1 MRSKILALILACLMM
16 AAGAGTQY
24 CRADAVDDANSVI
37 SGIVMFKMQECGAA
51 DTDEWIEKD
60 LIPNAGVTAETY
72 AYALAKEGGHDLSGY
87 AAALSRYLAENEVR
101 AATTRLKYA
110 LCLTVADHDNPYIT
124 DTVNEAVGAQGIMS
138 LVYGLHLYNNGYE
151 STIYPPEKI
160 ISDILELRHDDGGWS
175 VIGEYSDVDVT
186 AMVVQALAG
195 SITVG
200 AGAETT
206 GSADS
211 KVTADPSGHA
221 AEQGTEKTG
230 IQDEKLLKELQDAS
244 DEAVELL
251 SRKQNADGG
260 YSGFGAANAE
270 STAQVL
276 IALSSLGIDAAEDE
290 RFIKNGNTIFDGLAA
305 YRLPD
310 GTYAHIAGGESN
322 ASATMQVFAAM
333 EAYVTMKA
341 GEGPYYVLGET
352 GSDGSGALVPGTDNT
367 TDDMV
372 PGTGGSADGGT
383 IDKGTVPGTGESI
396 RDDKDSVPVIG
407 DNDMLPG
414 SIESPQAEQT
424 ADVNY
429 KPVAYA
435 VIAGLFALACA
446 LLFIFKK
453 RNYKNFIFAAV
464 IALLAVL
471 VVYKTNI
478 SSKESYYSG
487 TGTAEAEIVGTVT
500 FTIRCDSIVGE
511 DSEFIPTDGVILGK
525 TEYGIVEGESVYDL
539 LIGAVR
545 ENEIHLENK
554 KTSVGAHGAYYIS
567 GINHIYEYE
576 YGELSG
582 WMYYVNGEAPSVG
595 CGDYIL
601 HDGDDVAWLYT
612 REIGRDIG
620 QQ

>member
-51 DTDEWIEKD
+51 NTDEWIEKD
-60 LIPNAGVTAETY
+60 LVPNAGVTAETY
-72 AYALAKEGGHDLSGY
+72 AYALAKEGGHDLTGY

-110 LCLTVADHDNPYIT
+110 LCLTVADRDNPYIT

-151 STIYPPEKI
+151 SAIYPPEKI

-195 SITVG
+195 SITDTT
-200 AGAETT
+200 AGDT
-206 GSADS
+206 
-211 KVTADPSGHA
+211 
-221 AEQGTEKTG
+221 
-230 IQDEKLLKELQDAS
+230 

-322 ASATMQVFAAM
+322 ATATMQVFAAM

-341 GEGPYYVLGET
+341 GEGPYYVLGEVT
-352 GSDGSGALVPGTDNT
+352 GTGNMTDN
-367 TDDMV
+367 MV
-372 PGTGGSADGGT
+372 PGTGGTADGGSKDT
-383 IDKGTVPGTGESI
+383 VAGTDGTLVPVTGDSI
-396 RDDKDSVPVIG
+396 GDDKDSVPVTG
-407 DNDMLPG
+407 NNTLPG
-414 SIESPQAEQT
+414 SIDSPPAEQ
-424 ADVNY
+424 AAAVNY

-471 VVYKTNI
+471 VVYKTDI
-478 SSKESYYSG
+478 RSKESYYSG

-511 DSEFIPTDGVILGK
+511 ASEFIPTDGVILGK

>member
-16 AAGAGTQY
+16 AAAAGTQY
-24 CRADAVDDANSVI
+24 SRADAVDDANSVI

-60 LIPNAGVTAETY
+60 LIPNAGATAETY

-87 AAALSRYLAENEVR
+87 TRALSGFLAENEIR

-110 LCLTVADHDNPYIT
+110 LCLTVADRDNPYIT
-124 DTVNEAVGAQGIMS
+124 NTVNEAVGAQGIMS

-151 STIYPPEKI
+151 SEIYPPERI
-160 ISDILELRHDDGGWS
+160 ISDILALRHEDGGWS

-195 SITVG
+195 CVTDTT
-200 AGAETT
+200 AGDT
-206 GSADS
+206 
-211 KVTADPSGHA
+211 
-221 AEQGTEKTG
+221 
-230 IQDEKLLKELQDAS
+230 

-322 ASATMQVFAAM
+322 ATATMQVFAAM

-341 GEGPYYVLGET
+341 GKGPYYVLGET
-352 GSDGSGALVPGTDNT
+352 GSDGAGALVPGTDNT

-372 PGTGGSADGGT
+372 PGTGGTADGGSKDKDTVTGTDGTLVPVTGDNMVPDT
-383 IDKGTVPGTGESI
+383 ID
-396 RDDKDSVPVIG
+396 
-407 DNDMLPG
+407 
-414 SIESPQAEQT
+414 SPPAEQ
-424 ADVNY
+424 AAAVNY
-429 KPVAYA
+429 KTVAYA
-435 VIAGLFALACA
+435 VIAGLFVLACA

-471 VVYKTNI
+471 VVYKTDI

-511 DSEFIPTDGVILGK
+511 ASEFIPADGVILGK

-539 LIGAVR
+539 LIEAVR
-545 ENEIHLENK
+545 ENKIHLENK

-612 REIGRDIG
+612 REIGRDIE
-620 QQ
+620 Q